1 MTTLTIGQVAKK
13 SQVKIDTVRYYERRG
28 IIPEPPRRN
37 SGYRQY
43 PEDAVTRIRF
53 IRWAKDLGFTL
64 KEIGVLLALRL
75 DPRATSRDVRT
86 RAKAKIADIDEKF
99 RTLQRMKKALAG
111 LEAACSGRASVSDC
125 PILEALEEVSVERK
139 TKGRSI

>member
-1 MTTLTIGQVAKK
+1 MPPLTIGRVARLAG
-13 SQVKIDTVRYYERRG
+13 VGVETVRFYERKG
-28 IIPEPPRRN
+28 LIPKPPRKH